1 MPQIGGVVWITWLL
15 EEVTIPQ
22 KADAPACSSSHP
34 MNDLI
39 AGFVR
44 HRPPDASM
52 DDSAAPASGDPLALV
67 LAQTRRSG
75 LGLEA
80 LVHLLQ
86 AACEQLPTGVYVK
99 DAEGRY
105 LFVNAAAAAVL
116 GHSVHD
122 VVGHTDAELLDA
134 EAAAVLKEGDEAARA
149 QRLPLQREEKLTSRA
164 LVCTRMAVP
173 LEGHGVGLAGL
184 WLDFSELRRTQDK
197 LRHAL
202 HLLEQ
207 QQRQNEDLR
216 QELRDQGVRDPLTGV
231 YNQRH
236 FDEQLRREVD
246 LSAREHR
253 EFALVAIQV
262 DDLED
267 LVARHGRQAADRCL
281 QSLGQLLRGN
291 TRAMDAPCRIG
302 VDRFAVLLSGVGL
315 ATAHARMEGVRRQCE
330 AQIVMHDGQDL
341 RFTVSM
347 GVASFPHTS
356 DDLPG
361 LLRLAEQALSEA
373 RRRGGNGVVLASIP
387 FRPRPSATAP
397 AI

>member
-1 MPQIGGVVWITWLL
+1 
-15 EEVTIPQ
+15 
-22 KADAPACSSSHP
+22 
-34 MNDLI
+34 MNDLT
-39 AGFVR
+39 AGFA
-44 HRPPDASM
+44 RPRPSHAST
-52 DDSAAPASGDPLALV
+52 DESDLAPAGDPVSLV
-67 LAQTRRSG
+67 LDQARRSG
-75 LGLEA
+75 VSVQSLL
-80 LVHLLQ
+80 HLLQ
-86 AACEQLPTGVYVK
+86 AACEQLPTGVFVK
-99 DAEGRY
+99 DAAGRY

-122 VVGHTDAELLDA
+122 VIGRTDAELLDA
-134 EAAAVLKEGDEAARA
+134 EAAAVLKDGDEAARA
-149 QRLPLQREEKLTSRA
+149 RRMPLQREEKLTSRA

-173 LEGHGVGLAGL
+173 LDDHGVCLAGL

-262 DDLED
+262 DDYDD
-267 LVARHGRQAADRCL
+267 LVARHGRQAAERCL
-281 QSLGQLLRGN
+281 QALGQLLRGN

-302 VDRFAVLLSGVGL
+302 IDRFAVLLSGVGL
-315 ATAHARMEGVRRQCE
+315 ATAHARMEGLRRQCE
-330 AQIVMHDGQDL
+330 AQIVMHEGQDL

-347 GVASFPHTS
+347 GVASFPHSS
-356 DDLPG
+356 DELTD
-361 LLRLAEQALSEA
+361 LLRLTEQALAQA
-373 RRRGGNGVVLASIP
+373 RRRGGNGVALARIP
-387 FRPRPSATAP
+387 FQPRRPEARPSTA
-397 AI
+397 A

>member
-1 MPQIGGVVWITWLL
+1 MT
-15 EEVTIPQ
+15 
-22 KADAPACSSSHP
+22 
-34 MNDLI
+34 DLI

-44 HRPPDASM
+44 PRPPHAPMS
-52 DDSAAPASGDPLALV
+52 DSPLPGSGEPLAQV
-67 LAQTRRSG
+67 LTQAHASG
-75 LGLEA
+75 LGLDG

-86 AACEQLPTGVYVK
+86 AACEQLPSGVYVK
-99 DAEGRY
+99 DAQGRY

-116 GHSVHD
+116 GHSVQD
-122 VVGHTDAELLDA
+122 VLGHTDAELLDA

-149 QRLPLQREEKLTSRA
+149 QRLPMQREEKLTSRD
-164 LVCTRMAVP
+164 LVCTRLAVP
-173 LEGHGVGLAGL
+173 LDGDGVGLAGL
-184 WLDFSELRRTQDK
+184 WLDFSELRRTQAR

-202 HLLEQ
+202 NLLEQ

-216 QELRDQGVRDPLTGV
+216 RELRDQGVRDALTGV
-231 YNQRH
+231 YNRRH

-262 DDLED
+262 DDHED
-267 LVARHGRQAADRCL
+267 LVARHGPQAADRCL
-281 QSLGQLLRGN
+281 QALGQLLRGN

-302 VDRFAVLLSGVGL
+302 IDRFAVLLSGVGL

-330 AQIVMHDGQDL
+330 AQIVMHDGQDV

-356 DDLPG
+356 DELAG
-361 LLRLAEQALSEA
+361 LLRCAEQALATA
-373 RRRGGNGVVLASIP
+373 RQRGGNGLVLAPIP
-387 FRPRPSATAP
+387 FAAAQRAG
-397 AI
+397 

>member
-1 MPQIGGVVWITWLL
+1 MT
-15 EEVTIPQ
+15 
-22 KADAPACSSSHP
+22 
-34 MNDLI
+34 DLI

-44 HRPPDASM
+44 PRPPHLPM
-52 DDSAAPASGDPLALV
+52 PDSPLSATGEPLAHV
-67 LAQTRRSG
+67 LAQAQVSG
-75 LGLEA
+75 LGPEG

-86 AACEQLPTGVYVK
+86 AACEQLPTGVYAK
-99 DAEGRY
+99 DAQGRY

-116 GHSVHD
+116 GHSVQE
-122 VVGHTDAELLDA
+122 VLGHTDEELLDA
-134 EAAAVLKEGDEAARA
+134 EAAAVLKDGDDAARA
-149 QRLPLQREEKLTSRA
+149 QRLPVQREEKLTSRD

-173 LEGHGVGLAGL
+173 LEGQGVGLAGL
-184 WLDFSELRRTQDK
+184 WLDFSELRRTQAQ

-202 HLLEQ
+202 NLLEQ

-216 QELRDQGVRDPLTGV
+216 QELKDQGVRDALTGV
-231 YNQRH
+231 YNRRH

-262 DDLED
+262 DDHED
-267 LVARHGRQAADRCL
+267 LVARHGQQAADRCL
-281 QSLGQLLRGN
+281 QALGQLLRGN

-302 VDRFAVLLSGVGL
+302 IDRFAVLLSGVGL

-330 AQIVMHDGQDL
+330 AQIVMQDGQDV

-356 DDLPG
+356 DELPG
-361 LLRLAEQALSEA
+361 LLRLAERALA
-373 RRRGGNGVVLASIP
+373 TAQQRGGNGVVLAAIP
-387 FRPRPSATAP
+387 FFPPERVAA
-397 AI
+397 